1 MADSSFN
8 MPTLSTTRRQKS
20 DPNRAQLKLLMDL
33 LRAGARASDSAIRRL
48 NFSPRGA
55 RRVRG
60 CGVSWLLLNND
71 RLLLHINRLLNIGGL
86 FDGFVDQ
93 QTTNDRGYTPAPTTA
108 VPPNPRAMT
117 VAMTR
122 ALSVTVAV
130 LRHGRNTQGDEKEGN

>member
-8 MPTLSTTRRQKS
+8 MPALSTTRRQKS
-20 DPNRAQLKLLMDL
+20 DLNRAQLKLLMDL

-55 RRVRG
+55 S
-60 CGVSWLLLNND
+60 GVSWLLLNND

-93 QTTNDRGYTPAPTTA
+93 QTTNDRRHTPAPTAA
-108 VPPNPRAMT
+108 VTPNPWAMT
-117 VAMTR
+117 VSM
-122 ALSVTVAV
+122 SITVAV
-130 LRHGRNTQGDEKEGN
+130 LRHGRNTQGHEDEGN

>member
-1 MADSSFN
+1 M
-8 MPTLSTTRRQKS
+8 TYREHCGLK
-20 DPNRAQLKLLMDL
+20 RAQLKPVMDL
-33 LRAGARASDSAIRRL
+33 LCAGARASDGAIGRL
-48 NFSPRGA
+48 NLSPRGTS
-55 RRVRG
+55 
-60 CGVSWLLLNND
+60 GVGGGAVSGLLLNND
-71 RLLLHINRLLNIGGL
+71 RLLLHIHRLLNIGGL

-122 ALSVTVAV
+122 TLSVTVAV